1 MKTPLETYILI
12 KNVSERKGW
21 IYMDK
26 SERDEIRSLINKR
39 MKVITDGIEMI
50 EEDLRSIK
58 TNITLNYLLIIVL
71 IVTSI
76 LILSK
81 P

>member
-1 MKTPLETYILI
+1 
-12 KNVSERKGW
+12 
-21 IYMDK
+21 MDK